1 MVFKSLF
8 VFQNN
13 FPATEIFTF
22 TNTQDTCPNRTNK
35 KATVIGGL

>member
-8 VFQNN
+8 AFQNN

-22 TNTQDTCPNRTNK
+22 TNTQDICPNRTNK
-35 KATVIGGL
+35 KATYYGGL